1 MSIKAIFTDMDGT
14 LLDGE
19 SNVSPYTLRVLKKLR
34 DLRVPF
40 VIATAR
46 PAISVFHTIKE
57 CGLEPDYVINLNG
70 AVIMDGNQKVFIQHT
85 LAPEVVQQLVSI
97 RQQPNADGTLNKNT
111 ASPKTCST
119 NVYIGSEWYTD
130 SLQEHHRQVLSIL
143 SPSGMMPKVV
153 DFSQETHLLHGVNN
167 VWFLGDNKDVPA
179 VEKYVR
185 GNMSPSQ
192 VTPILS
198 LPFLC
203 DCLPPRINK
212 AQAVQEVCKK
222 LGIDIE
228 HTAAFGDGMND
239 IEMLS
244 AVGHPHVMQNAPDQ
258 VKKALPQAAIIGMN
272 TEDGVAKRIV
282 ELFHLNDAKL

>member
-14 LLDGE
+14 LLNAE
-19 SNVSPYTLRVLKKLR
+19 SKVSPYTLQVLKKLR
-34 DLRVPF
+34 ELGIPF

-70 AVIMDGNQKVFIQHT
+70 AVIMDGAQNVFIQHT
-85 LAPEVVQQLVSI
+85 LTPNAVKQLVSI
-97 RQQPNADGTLNKNT
+97 RGQPNAQGVLEEN
-111 ASPKTCST
+111 APAKTCST
-119 NVYIGSEWYTD
+119 NVYIGSQWYAD
-130 SLQEHHRQVLSIL
+130 RLQDHHRQVLATL
-143 SPSGMMPKVV
+143 SPSGMLPKVV
-153 DFSQETHLLHGVNN
+153 DFSEEKQLLHNVNN

-179 VEKYVR
+179 MEKYVR
-185 GNMSPSQ
+185 GNMSPSE

-203 DCLPPRINK
+203 DCLPPGINK
-212 AQAVQEVCKK
+212 AEAVREVCNK
-222 LGIDIE
+222 LGIQIE

-244 AVGHPHVMQNAPDQ
+244 AVGHPHVMENASDE
-258 VKKALPQAAIIGMN
+258 VKHMLPGATVIGKN
-272 TEDGVAKRIV
+272 TEDGVAKCLV
-282 ELFHLNDAKL
+282 ALFHINDAKL